1 MKARPSSFDLGIGL
15 VLTAVAGF
23 VDAVGFLELGG
34 FFASFMSGAS
44 ITLGI
49 SASGQEWGA
58 FQHAAALVA
67 SFVAAAIIGSL
78 LSEIRRSW
86 GTPAVIALEAIC
98 LSGAIMMVL
107 RGWPSSAAV
116 FPAVAA
122 MGIQNTALRPING
135 VRLGV
140 TFMTGTLV
148 SLSRAI
154 GQSIL
159 GHAPPLGW
167 VPHAMIWCAFIAG
180 AAAGAFLH
188 TDYGFAVL
196 VVPTAVLWLLV
207 VFTSGTAIVATRKH
221 RRSPPGLSSVQ

>member
-1 MKARPSSFDLGIGL
+1 MKTPSSLDLGTGL

-49 SASGQEWGA
+49 SASEHEWGA
-58 FQHAAALVA
+58 FQHAGALVA
-67 SFVAAAIIGSL
+67 SFVVAATIGSL
-78 LSEIRRSW
+78 LSEIRRPW

-98 LSGAIMMVL
+98 LSGAIVMVL

-122 MGIQNTALRPING
+122 MGIQNTALHSING

-154 GQSIL
+154 GSSIL
-159 GHAPPLGW
+159 GHARPFAW
-167 VPHAMIWCAFIAG
+167 APHALVWCAFIAG
-180 AAAGAFLH
+180 AAAGALLH
-188 TDYGFAVL
+188 TDHGFVAFL
-196 VVPTAVLWLLV
+196 VPTATLWLLV
-207 VFTSGTAIVATRKH
+207 IFTIVAGALGLHRH
-221 RRSPPGLSSVQ
+221 RRSSGQAG